1 MKRMIV
7 LLLIF
12 AGQQS
17 LLAQEVI
24 HLWTESPPYSKPN
37 ALKETVIE
45 SWGVPCVK
53 NVTNPT
59 LTVYRAQGDHSGR
72 AMIILPGGGY
82 AVESFVAEGQRIA
95 EYLSS
100 KGIVAAVL
108 KYRLPLTE
116 TSDQPHLLPVTD
128 ARRAIALMKSRAG
141 DYGFDASRVGI
152 MGFSAGGHLATT
164 VSVWT
169 AEEPNEN
176 PAFSALIY
184 PVTTLGS
191 ENQKWLE
198 KRLFHRKMT
207 NEERKQYDLVGNVT
221 KSTPP
226 AFLLHAYDDDVVP
239 VGESLLYAKAL
250 AGAGQD
256 VEMHLFAHGGHGFGP
271 GRTEDGTSQ
280 WLGLLANWIK
290 RQ

>member
-1 MKRMIV
+1 MKRLIV
-7 LLLIF
+7 LVLTLT
-12 AGQQS
+12 GQS
-17 LLAQEVI
+17 LIAQEVI
-24 HLWTESPPYSKPN
+24 PLWTGLPPYSKSN

-53 NVTNPT
+53 NVTKPT
-59 LTVYRAQGDHSGR
+59 LTVYRAQGDSCGR
-72 AMIILPGGGY
+72 AMIVLPGGGY

-116 TSDQPHLLPVTD
+116 ASDQPHLLPVTD

-141 DYGFDASRVGI
+141 DFGFDTSRVGI
-152 MGFSAGGHLATT
+152 MGFSAGGHLAAT
-164 VSVWT
+164 VSAWT
-169 AEEPNEN
+169 ADEPNEN
-176 PAFSALIY
+176 PDFSALIY
-184 PVTTLGS
+184 PVTTLGA

-198 KRLFHRKMT
+198 ESLFHRKMT
-207 NEERKQYDLVGNVT
+207 DAERRQYELVENVT
-221 KSTPP
+221 KATPP

-239 VGESLLYAKAL
+239 ISESLLYAKAL
-250 AGAGQD
+250 AAMGQD
-256 VEMHLFAHGGHGFGP
+256 VEMHLFSRGGHGFGP
-271 GRTEDGTSQ
+271 GRTDDGTSQ

-290 RQ
+290 RH